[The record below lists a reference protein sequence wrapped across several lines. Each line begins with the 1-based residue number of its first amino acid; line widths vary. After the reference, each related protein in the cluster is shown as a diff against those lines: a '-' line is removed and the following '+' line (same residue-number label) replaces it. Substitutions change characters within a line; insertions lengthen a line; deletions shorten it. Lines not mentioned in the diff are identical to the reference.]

1 MKTAEDII
9 KDKDREM
16 VCVDHGETV
25 ADAVRQM
32 VAQKIGAI
40 LVRKAGDLVGIY
52 TERDLMRN
60 MATPGF
66 DLVNAPVADYMSSP
80 LCTATHDTP
89 LPKLTEIFLGR
100 FIRHIVVEKEGRP
113 IGMLSIGDTLRATL
127 LTQDRKIK
135 ELNAIASW
143 EYYENWGW
151 DRKKR

>member
-1 MKTAEDII
+1 MRTAEDII
-9 KDKDREM
+9 KENNREM
-16 VCVDHGETV
+16 VCVDHGGTV
-25 ADAVRQM
+25 ADAIQRM

-40 LVRKAGDLVGIY
+40 LVRKADDLMGIFS
-52 TERDLMRN
+52 ERDLLRN

-66 DLVNAPVADYMSSP
+66 DPLTAPIVHYMSSP
-80 LCTATHDTP
+80 LCTAPHDTS
-89 LPKLTEIFLGR
+89 LMKLTEIFLGR

-113 IGMLSIGDTLRATL
+113 IGMLSIGDALRASL
-127 LTQDRKIK
+127 LAQDQKIK

>member
-9 KDKDREM
+9 RDKEREM
-16 VCVDHGETV
+16 VCVDHGVTV
-25 ADAVRQM
+25 AEAVRQM
-32 VAQKIGAI
+32 VGQKIGAI
-40 LVRKAGDLVGIY
+40 LIRKQGDLVGIY

-66 DLVNAPVADYMSSP
+66 DPVTAPVADHMSSP
-80 LCTATHDTP
+80 LCTASHDTS

-100 FIRHIVVEKEGRP
+100 FIRHIVVEKEGQP

-127 LTQDRKIK
+127 LAQDRKIK